1 MANDLNQCNF
11 IGRLGK
17 DVELRYSAA
26 GNAIASF
33 SLAVG
38 WKGKETEGVEW
49 VSVAAFDKLAEIC
62 GQYLKK
68 GSQVFISG
76 RMKTEKYDD
85 KEGIT
90 RYSTKIVADRMQML
104 GGKDDTQQTPRP
116 APAAAPR
123 PAAKT
128 TQKTDDDGW
137 GDSDIPFISRCES
150 FDMTPRVVRRLR
162 MYGAAA

>member
-17 DVELRYSAA
+17 DVEVRYSAA
-26 GNAIASF
+26 GKALASF

-38 WKGKETEGVEW
+38 WKGKDTEGVEW
-49 VSVAAFDKLAEIC
+49 VSVTAFDKLAEIC

-104 GGKDDTQQTPRP
+104 GGKDEAQPGRP
-116 APAAAPR
+116 AASRPEAPAA
-123 PAAKT
+123 PAKAGT
-128 TQKTDDDGW
+128 GFADMDDD
-137 GDSDIPFISRCES
+137 IPW
-150 FDMTPRVVRRLR
+150 
-162 MYGAAA
+162 